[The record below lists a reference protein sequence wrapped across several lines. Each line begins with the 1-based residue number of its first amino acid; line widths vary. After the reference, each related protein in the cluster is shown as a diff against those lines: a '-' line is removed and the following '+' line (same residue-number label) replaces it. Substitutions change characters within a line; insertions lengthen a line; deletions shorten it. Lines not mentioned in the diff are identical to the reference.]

1 MGQSF
6 CQSGETGKPNRQVSF
21 PVQAGLVSRECFSKS
36 HPMSF
41 LPGKGLLKRREI
53 FRRYPFH
60 HTGQGNELNET
71 GGVLLLKKGS
81 EKRKK
86 LLKAEYQKCIGSTNK
101 PKKAT
106 DSKRFGRYVPG

>member
-1 MGQSF
+1 
-6 CQSGETGKPNRQVSF
+6 
-21 PVQAGLVSRECFSKS
+21 
-36 HPMSF
+36 MSF

-86 LLKAEYQKCIGSTNK
+86 LLKAEYQKCIGLTNK

-106 DSKRFGRYVPG
+106 VSKQFGKYVPG

>member
-53 FRRYPFH
+53 FRRNPFH

-81 EKRKK
+81 EKREK
-86 LLKAEYQKCIGSTNK
+86 LLKAEYQKCIGLTNK

-106 DSKRFGRYVPG
+106 VSKQFGKYVPG